1 MSQQPSKFPDVGE
14 QTEVLVEP
22 DVDANEVDLSDL
34 TDADEEE

>member
-1 MSQQPSKFPDVGE
+1 MTQQPARFPDVGD

-22 DVDANEVDLSDL
+22 DVDPNGVDLSDL